1 MASTITRW
9 RPLADL
15 SELRDRLD
23 QVFAGSEEGWNPRI
37 DVVKSEG
44 EIVLRADLPGVTP
57 DEINVEVEDGV
68 LTVSGEHQEETEEKE
83 ERYLRRERR
92 YGSFSRSMTLPEGV
106 KAEEIEGNTVDGV
119 LELRIPLP
127 KAEQRPKQTVKVHPK
142 KS

>member
-23 QVFAGSEEGWNPRI
+23 QVFAGSGESWNPRI
-37 DVVKSEG
+37 DVVKNEG
-44 EIVLRADLPGVTP
+44 EI
-57 DEINVEVEDGV
+57 
-68 LTVSGEHQEETEEKE
+68 
-83 ERYLRRERR
+83 
-92 YGSFSRSMTLPEGV
+92 
-106 KAEEIEGNTVDGV
+106 GNTVDGV

-127 KAEQRPKQTVKVHPK
+127 RAEQKPKQTVKVHPK

>member
-127 KAEQRPKQTVKVHPK
+127 KAEQKPKQTVKVHPK